1 MPPADGQTGPGVL
14 AACAARHW
22 LARHAAGVKRVRC
35 SDHSHVF
42 VPWTTSA
49 CTGLVSCLPA
59 LETVKLHVL
68 EPLDGED
75 FGCLLEAL
83 AWCTRLTAL
92 DLSLI
97 SARIDDD
104 GEFLVHIHSDTPAF
118 AKVRSL
124 AKLRSLTKLALS
136 FGERDDTCTLADL
149 VDAVSP
155 LTGLTELVIGL
166 CEPAEVP
173 AALGQLKGLQ
183 SLALRGLRPGVFEAG
198 CLDLPRLKILEFQ
211 GCEFSDAEVLP
222 DATAL
227 QSLTCIKCTHGQ
239 GLQFFNP
246 YLVQLPLQ
254 SAVFDAGMSHHGA
267 RSSLAMLPA
276 DMGSL
281 RCTLLHLSCSGHG
294 FTHFPLALTQ
304 LVALE
309 CLRVTRHNLAELP
322 AGITAL
328 SRLTELSL
336 GRITPW
342 QNLLQEQERLPL
354 DVRALGDLSSFP
366 ALCDLSFQS
375 CEVKLCES
383 LPGAVRH
390 TSLASLSF
398 DVAHPAPECLL
409 AVLQLTQALTRLR
422 RRSVLS
428 FIDEKG
434 FCGEPVECRVQALPP
449 FHRFKAATMACG
461 L

>member
-14 AACAARHW
+14 AACSARRW
-22 LARHAAGVKRVRC
+22 LARHAAGVKLVRC
-35 SDHSHVF
+35 LDHHCDI

-59 LETVKLHVL
+59 LETVVLHIP

-83 AWCTRLTAL
+83 SWCARLTAL
-92 DLSLI
+92 DLSLTPCGLSDEGVI
-97 SARIDDD
+97 LAD
-104 GEFLVHIHSDTPAF
+104 VHSDTPPF
-118 AKVRSL
+118 AKLHRL

-136 FGERDDTCTLADL
+136 ICDDSCTLANV

-155 LTGLTELVIGL
+155 LTGLTELAISL
-166 CEPAEVP
+166 YEPAVVP

-183 SLALRGLRPGVFEAG
+183 SLALRGLSPGVFEAG
-198 CLDLPRLKILEFQ
+198 CLDLPRLVSLEFQ
-211 GCEFSDAEVLP
+211 GCGFNDGDVLP
-222 DATAL
+222 GATAL
-227 QSLTCIKCTHGQ
+227 QSLTRIECTGGN
-239 GLQFFNP
+239 GLQFFDP
-246 YLVQLPLQ
+246 QLVQLPQLQ
-254 SAVFDAGMSHHGA
+254 RAVFDAAMHHHGPY
-267 RSSLAMLPA
+267 SSLATLPA
-276 DMGSL
+276 DMGLL
-281 RCTLLHLSCSGHG
+281 RCTLRHLCCSGHG
-294 FTHFPLALTQ
+294 FNHFPLALTQ

-309 CLRVTRHNLAELP
+309 CLRVTRHNFAELP

-336 GRITPW
+336 GRVTSW
-342 QNLLQEQERLPL
+342 ENFLQEQERLPL
-354 DVRALGDLSSFP
+354 DARALGDLSSFP
-366 ALCDLSFQS
+366 ALRKLSFQS

-409 AVLQLTQALTRLR
+409 TVLQLGQALKRLGR
-422 RRSVLS
+422 CSVLR
-428 FIDEKG
+428 FAYEKDV
-434 FCGEPVECRVQALPP
+434 CGRPVECRVQTLPL
-449 FHRFKAATMACG
+449 FHRFKAATKACG